1 MSASVAA
8 FLKQIAASL
17 LTNRKVLKF
26 IGGVILVVVII
37 VCIPIYTVVGIFSG
51 DITIDINRFQ
61 ELLEQNMSAEDEAML
76 RQVESIM
83 LEIEDTM
90 TAEGFSSQRITEAQ
104 VLYVLALS
112 DYASQPGFVDKLVG
126 CFTPE
131 QTDANL
137 ISSVNA
143 AFGTNLLTLDFTT
156 IMESIRAVYI
166 DISTYADP
174 ATKNN
179 LDLVQWAIRAEDRGW
194 GYVWGTYGQVF
205 DQTLYEYK
213 LSQYP
218 EEVGRYAAF
227 IEANWL
233 GGRTADCIGLIK
245 GYGWLNP
252 ETQEIEYGT
261 NGMAD
266 VGADQMYWSAVE
278 KGAIDS
284 IPEIPGLAVW
294 HSGHIGIYIGGGE
307 VIEAKGTQYGVV
319 RTNLEDGSWTHWLK
333 IPYITYLEEEPET
346 EPTTYQDEDEH
357 PGIVPAM

>member
-17 LTNRKVLKF
+17 LTNKKVLKF
-26 IGGVILVVVII
+26 IGGVILGIVII

-51 DITIDINRFQ
+51 DITIDMDRFQ

-76 RQVESIM
+76 RQVEQTMIA
-83 LEIEDTM
+83 IEDTM
-90 TAEGFSSQRITEAQ
+90 TAAGYPAQRVTEAQ

-112 DYASQPGFVDKLVG
+112 DYASQPGFVEKLTG

-137 ISSVNA
+137 ISCVNE

-166 DISTYADP
+166 DISSYIDP
-174 ATKNN
+174 TTKNN
-179 LDLVQWAIRAEDRGW
+179 LDLVQWAIWAEDRGW
-194 GYVWGTYGQVF
+194 GYVWGTYGEVF
-205 DQTLYEYK
+205 DQALYEYK
-213 LSQYP
+213 LDQYP
-218 EEVGRYAAF
+218 EEVGRYAQF

-233 GGRTADCIGLIK
+233 GGRTADCVGLIK

-266 VGADQMYWSAVE
+266 VGADQMYENATE
-278 KGAIDS
+278 KGSIDS
-284 IPEIPGLAVW
+284 MPEIPGLAVW
-294 HSGHIGIYIGGGE
+294 HSGHIGIYIGDGE
-307 VIEAKGTQYGVV
+307 VIEALGTRYGVV
-319 RTNLEDGSWTHWLK
+319 KTQLSDSRWTHWLK
-333 IPYITYLEEEPET
+333 VPYITYLEAVPET
-346 EPTTYQDEDEH
+346 EPTIPSEQ
-357 PGIVPAM
+357 GGS

>member
-17 LTNRKVLKF
+17 LTNKKVLKF
-26 IGGVILVVVII
+26 IGGVILGIVII

-51 DITIDINRFQ
+51 DITIDMDRFQ

-76 RQVESIM
+76 RQVEQTMIA
-83 LEIEDTM
+83 IEDTM
-90 TAEGFSSQRITEAQ
+90 TVAGYPSQRVTEAQ

-112 DYASQPGFVDKLVG
+112 DYASQPGFVDKLTG

-166 DISTYADP
+166 DISSYTDP
-174 ATKNN
+174 TTKNN
-179 LDLVQWAIRAEDRGW
+179 LDLVQWAIWAEDRGW
-194 GYVWGTYGQVF
+194 GYVWGTYGEVF
-205 DQTLYEYK
+205 DQVLYEYK
-213 LSQYP
+213 LNQYP
-218 EEVGRYAAF
+218 EEVGRYAEF
-227 IEANWL
+227 IETNWL
-233 GGRTADCIGLIK
+233 GGRTADCVGLIK

-266 VGADQMYWSAVE
+266 VGADQMYENATE
-278 KGAIDS
+278 KGSIDS
-284 IPEIPGLAVW
+284 MPEIPGLAVW
-294 HSGHIGIYIGGGE
+294 HTGHIGIYIGGGE
-307 VIEAKGTQYGVV
+307 VIEAMGTRYGVV
-319 RTNLEDGSWTHWLK
+319 RTQLSDSRWTHWLK
-333 IPYITYLEEEPET
+333 VPYITYVEQPPET
-346 EPTTYQDEDEH
+346 EPTIPSEQ
-357 PGIVPAM
+357 GGS

>member
-17 LTNRKVLKF
+17 LTNKKVLKF
-26 IGGVILVVVII
+26 IGGVILGIVII

-51 DITIDINRFQ
+51 DITIDIDRFQ
-61 ELLEQNMSAEDEAML
+61 ELLEQNMSLEDRTML
-76 RQVESIM
+76 RQVERTMIA
-83 LEIEDTM
+83 IEDTM
-90 TAEGFSSQRITEAQ
+90 TAAGYTSQRVTEAQ

-112 DYASQPGFVDKLVG
+112 DYASQPGFVEKLTG

-166 DISTYADP
+166 DTSSYIDP
-174 ATKNN
+174 TTKNN
-179 LDLVQWAIRAEDRGW
+179 LDLVQWAIWAEDRGW
-194 GYVWGTYGQVF
+194 GYVWGTYGEVF

-213 LSQYP
+213 LNQYP
-218 EEVGRYAAF
+218 EEVGRYAEF
-227 IEANWL
+227 IETNWL
-233 GGRTADCIGLIK
+233 GGRTADCVGLIK

-266 VGADQMYWSAVE
+266 VGADQMYENATE
-278 KGAIDS
+278 KGSIDS
-284 IPEIPGLAVW
+284 MPEIPGLAVW
-294 HSGHIGIYIGGGE
+294 HAGHIGIYIGDGE
-307 VIEAKGTQYGVV
+307 VIEAMGTRYGVV
-319 RTNLEDGSWTHWLK
+319 KTQLSGSRWTHWLK
-333 IPYITYLEEEPET
+333 VPYITYVEQPLET
-346 EPTTYQDEDEH
+346 EPTIPSEQ
-357 PGIVPAM
+357 GGS

>member
-1 MSASVAA
+1 MSTSAAA

-17 LTNRKVLKF
+17 LTNKKVLKF
-26 IGGVILVVVII
+26 ICGVILGIVII

-51 DITIDINRFQ
+51 DITIDLDRFQ

-76 RQVESIM
+76 RQVEQTMIA
-83 LEIEDTM
+83 IEDTM
-90 TAEGFSSQRITEAQ
+90 TAAGYPSQRVTEAQ

-112 DYASQPGFVDKLVG
+112 DYASQPGFVDKLAG

-166 DISTYADP
+166 DTSSYIDP
-174 ATKNN
+174 TTKNN
-179 LDLVQWAIRAEDRGW
+179 LDLVRWAIWAEDRGW
-194 GYVWGTYGQVF
+194 GYVWGTYGEVF

-213 LSQYP
+213 LNQYP
-218 EEVGRYAAF
+218 EEVGRYAEF
-227 IEANWL
+227 IETNWL
-233 GGRTADCIGLIK
+233 GGRTADCVGLIK

-266 VGADQMYWSAVE
+266 VGADQMYENATE
-278 KGAIDS
+278 KGSIDS
-284 IPEIPGLAVW
+284 MPEIPGLAVW
-294 HSGHIGIYIGGGE
+294 HSGHIGIYIGDGE
-307 VIEAKGTQYGVV
+307 VIEAKGTRYGVV
-319 RTNLEDGSWTHWLK
+319 RTNLDDGSWTHWLK
-333 IPYITYLEEEPET
+333 VPYITYVEQPPET
-346 EPTTYQDEDEH
+346 EPTIPSEQ
-357 PGIVPAM
+357 GGS

>member
-17 LTNRKVLKF
+17 LTNKKVLKF
-26 IGGVILVVVII
+26 IGGVILGVIII

-51 DITIDINRFQ
+51 DITIDIDRFQ

-76 RQVESIM
+76 RQVEQTM

-90 TAEGFSSQRITEAQ
+90 TAAGYPAQRVTEAQ

-112 DYASQPGFVDKLVG
+112 DYASQPGFVDKLTG

-143 AFGTNLLTLDFTT
+143 AFGTNLLTLDFTN
-156 IMESIRAVYI
+156 IMETIRDVYI
-166 DISTYADP
+166 DISSYTDP

-179 LDLVQWAIRAEDRGW
+179 LDLVQWAIWAEDRGW
-194 GYVWGTYGQVF
+194 GYVWGTYGEVF
-205 DQTLYEYK
+205 DQALYEYK
-213 LSQYP
+213 LDQYP
-218 EEVGRYAAF
+218 EEVGRYAEF
-227 IEANWL
+227 IETNWL
-233 GGRTADCIGLIK
+233 GGRTADCVGLIK

-266 VGADQMYWSAVE
+266 VGADQMYENATE
-278 KGAIDS
+278 KGSIDS
-284 IPEIPGLAVW
+284 MPEIPGLAVW
-294 HSGHIGIYIGGGE
+294 HSGHIGIYIGSGE
-307 VIEAKGTQYGVV
+307 VIEAMGTRYGVV
-319 RTNLEDGSWTHWLK
+319 KTQLSGSRWTHWLK
-333 IPYITYLEEEPET
+333 VPYITYVEQPPET
-346 EPTTYQDEDEH
+346 EPTIPSEQ
-357 PGIVPAM
+357 GGS

>member
-17 LTNRKVLKF
+17 LTNKKVLKF
-26 IGGVILVVVII
+26 IGGVILGIVII

-51 DITIDINRFQ
+51 DITIDMDRFQ

-76 RQVESIM
+76 RQVEQTMIA
-83 LEIEDTM
+83 IEDTM
-90 TAEGFSSQRITEAQ
+90 TAAGYTSQRVTEAQ

-112 DYASQPGFVDKLVG
+112 DYASQLGFVDKLTG

-166 DISTYADP
+166 DTSSYIDP
-174 ATKNN
+174 AVKNN
-179 LDLVQWAIRAEDRGW
+179 LDLVQWAIWAEDRGW
-194 GYVWGTYGQVF
+194 GYVWGTYGEVF
-205 DQTLYEYK
+205 DQALYEYK
-213 LSQYP
+213 LDQYP
-218 EEVGRYAAF
+218 EEVGRYAEF
-227 IEANWL
+227 IETNWL
-233 GGRTADCIGLIK
+233 GGRTADCVGLIK

-266 VGADQMYWSAVE
+266 VGADQMYENATE

-284 IPEIPGLAVW
+284 MPEIPGLAVW
-294 HSGHIGIYIGGGE
+294 HTGHIGIYIGNGE
-307 VIEAKGTQYGVV
+307 VIEAMGTRYGVV
-319 RTNLEDGSWTHWLK
+319 KTQLSDSRWTHWLK
-333 IPYITYLEEEPET
+333 VPYITYVEQPPET
-346 EPTTYQDEDEH
+346 EPTIPSEQ
-357 PGIVPAM
+357 GGS

>member
-17 LTNRKVLKF
+17 LTNKKVLKF
-26 IGGVILVVVII
+26 IGGVILGVIII

-51 DITIDINRFQ
+51 DITIDMDRFH

-76 RQVESIM
+76 RQVEQTMIA
-83 LEIEDTM
+83 IEDTM
-90 TAEGFSSQRITEAQ
+90 TAAGYPAQRVTEAQ
-104 VLYVLALS
+104 VLFVLALS
-112 DYASQPGFVDKLVG
+112 DYAFQPGFVEKLTG

-166 DISTYADP
+166 DISSYTDP
-174 ATKNN
+174 AVKNN
-179 LDLVQWAIRAEDRGW
+179 LDLVQWAIWAEDRGW
-194 GYVWGTYGQVF
+194 GYVWGTYGEVF
-205 DQTLYEYK
+205 DQALYEYK
-213 LSQYP
+213 LDQYP
-218 EEVGRYAAF
+218 EEVGRYAEF
-227 IEANWL
+227 IETNWL
-233 GGRTADCIGLIK
+233 GGRTADCVGLIK

-266 VGADQMYWSAVE
+266 VGADQMYENATE
-278 KGAIDS
+278 KGSIDS
-284 IPEIPGLAVW
+284 MPEIPGLAVW
-294 HSGHIGIYIGGGE
+294 HAGHIGIYIGGGE
-307 VIEAKGTQYGVV
+307 VIEAKGTRYGVV
-319 RTNLEDGSWTHWLK
+319 RTNLDDGSWTHWLK
-333 IPYITYLEEEPET
+333 VPYITYVEQPPET
-346 EPTTYQDEDEH
+346 EPTIPSEQ
-357 PGIVPAM
+357 GGS

>member
-17 LTNRKVLKF
+17 LTNKKVLKF
-26 IGGVILVVVII
+26 FGGVILGVIII

-51 DITIDINRFQ
+51 DITIDLDRFQ
-61 ELLEQNMSAEDEAML
+61 ELLEQNMSIEDRAML
-76 RQVESIM
+76 RQVERTMIA
-83 LEIEDTM
+83 IEDTM
-90 TAEGFSSQRITEAQ
+90 TAAGYPAQRVTEAQ

-112 DYASQPGFVDKLVG
+112 DYASQPGFVEKLTG

-166 DISTYADP
+166 DISSYIDP
-174 ATKNN
+174 TTKNN
-179 LDLVQWAIRAEDRGW
+179 LDLVQWAIWAEDRGW
-194 GYVWGTYGQVF
+194 GYVWGTYGEVF
-205 DQTLYEYK
+205 DQALYEYK
-213 LSQYP
+213 LDQYP
-218 EEVGRYAAF
+218 EEVGRYAEF
-227 IEANWL
+227 IETNWL
-233 GGRTADCIGLIK
+233 GGRTADCVGLIK

-266 VGADQMYWSAVE
+266 VGADQMYENATE
-278 KGAIDS
+278 KGSIDS
-284 IPEIPGLAVW
+284 MPEIPGLAVW
-294 HSGHIGIYIGGGE
+294 HSGHIGIYIGDGE
-307 VIEAKGTQYGVV
+307 VIEAMGTRYGVV
-319 RTNLEDGSWTHWLK
+319 KTQLSDSRWTHWLK
-333 IPYITYLEEEPET
+333 VPYITYVEQPSET
-346 EPTTYQDEDEH
+346 EPTIPSEQ
-357 PGIVPAM
+357 GG

>member
-26 IGGVILVVVII
+26 IGGVILGVIII

-51 DITIDINRFQ
+51 DITIDIDRFQ

-76 RQVESIM
+76 RQVEQTMIA
-83 LEIEDTM
+83 IEDTM
-90 TAEGFSSQRITEAQ
+90 TAAGYTSQRVTEAQ

-112 DYASQPGFVDKLVG
+112 DYASQPGFVEKLTG

-166 DISTYADP
+166 DISSYTDP
-174 ATKNN
+174 TTKNN
-179 LDLVQWAIRAEDRGW
+179 LDLVQWAIWAEDRGW
-194 GYVWGTYGQVF
+194 GYVWGTYGEVF
-205 DQTLYEYK
+205 DQALYEYK
-213 LSQYP
+213 LDQYP
-218 EEVGRYAAF
+218 EEVGRYAEF
-227 IEANWL
+227 IETNWL
-233 GGRTADCIGLIK
+233 GGRTADCVGLIK

-266 VGADQMYWSAVE
+266 VGADQMYETATE
-278 KGAIDS
+278 KGSIDS
-284 IPEIPGLAVW
+284 MPEIPGLAVW
-294 HSGHIGIYIGGGE
+294 HSGHIGIYIGNGE
-307 VIEAKGTQYGVV
+307 VIEAMGTRYGVV
-319 RTNLEDGSWTHWLK
+319 RTQLSDSRWTHWLK
-333 IPYITYLEEEPET
+333 VPYITYVEQPPET
-346 EPTTYQDEDEH
+346 EPTIPSEQ
-357 PGIVPAM
+357 GGS

>member
-17 LTNRKVLKF
+17 LTKKKVLKF
-26 IGGVILVVVII
+26 IGGVILGVIII
-37 VCIPIYTVVGIFSG
+37 VCIPIYTVVGIFNG
-51 DITIDINRFQ
+51 DITIDIDRFQ

-76 RQVESIM
+76 RQVEQTMIS
-83 LEIEDTM
+83 IEDTM
-90 TAEGFSSQRITEAQ
+90 TAAGYPAQRVTEAQ

-112 DYASQPGFVDKLVG
+112 DYASQPGFVEKLTG

-166 DISTYADP
+166 DTSSYIDP
-174 ATKNN
+174 TTKNN
-179 LDLVQWAIRAEDRGW
+179 LDLVQWAIWAEDRGW
-194 GYVWGTYGQVF
+194 GYVWGTYGEVF
-205 DQTLYEYK
+205 DQALYEYK
-213 LSQYP
+213 LDQYP
-218 EEVGRYAAF
+218 EEVGRYAEF
-227 IEANWL
+227 IETNWL
-233 GGRTADCIGLIK
+233 GGRTADCVGLIK

-266 VGADQMYWSAVE
+266 VGADQMYENATE
-278 KGAIDS
+278 KGSIDS
-284 IPEIPGLAVW
+284 MPEIPGLAVW
-294 HSGHIGIYIGGGE
+294 HSGHIGIYIGDGE
-307 VIEAKGTQYGVV
+307 VIEAMGTRYGVV
-319 RTNLEDGSWTHWLK
+319 RTQLSDSRWTHWLK
-333 IPYITYLEEEPET
+333 VPYITYVEQPPET
-346 EPTTYQDEDEH
+346 EPTTPSE
-357 PGIVPAM
+357 

>member
-26 IGGVILVVVII
+26 IGGVILGVIII

-51 DITIDINRFQ
+51 DITIDIDRFQ

-76 RQVESIM
+76 RQVEQTM
-83 LEIEDTM
+83 LAIDDTM
-90 TAEGFSSQRITEAQ
+90 TAAGYPAQRVTEAQ

-112 DYASQPGFVDKLVG
+112 DYASQPGFVDKLTG

-137 ISSVNA
+137 ISSINE

-166 DISTYADP
+166 DTSSYIDP
-174 ATKNN
+174 TTKNN
-179 LDLVQWAIRAEDRGW
+179 LDLVQWAIWAEDRGW
-194 GYVWGTYGQVF
+194 GYVWGTYGEVF
-205 DQTLYEYK
+205 DQALYEYK
-213 LSQYP
+213 LDQYP
-218 EEVGRYAAF
+218 EEVGRYAEF
-227 IEANWL
+227 IETNWL
-233 GGRTADCIGLIK
+233 GGRTADCVGLIK

-266 VGADQMYWSAVE
+266 VGADQMYENATE
-278 KGAIDS
+278 KGSIDS
-284 IPEIPGLAVW
+284 MPEIPGLAVW
-294 HSGHIGIYIGGGE
+294 HAGHIGIYIGNGE
-307 VIEAKGTQYGVV
+307 VIEAMGTRYGVV
-319 RTNLEDGSWTHWLK
+319 RTQLSDSRWTHWLK
-333 IPYITYLEEEPET
+333 IPYITYLEQPPET
-346 EPTTYQDEDEH
+346 EPTIPSEQ
-357 PGIVPAM
+357 GGS

>member
-8 FLKQIAASL
+8 FLKQISASL
-17 LTNRKVLKF
+17 LTNKKVLKF
-26 IGGVILVVVII
+26 IGGVILGIVII

-51 DITIDINRFQ
+51 DITIDLDRFQ

-76 RQVESIM
+76 RQVEQTMIA
-83 LEIEDTM
+83 IEDTM
-90 TAEGFSSQRITEAQ
+90 TAAGYTSQRVTEAQ

-112 DYASQPGFVDKLVG
+112 DYASQPGFVDKLTG

-137 ISSVNA
+137 ISSVNE

-166 DISTYADP
+166 DTSSYIDP
-174 ATKNN
+174 TTKNN
-179 LDLVQWAIRAEDRGW
+179 LDLVQWAIWAEDRGW
-194 GYVWGTYGQVF
+194 GYVWGTYGEVF
-205 DQTLYEYK
+205 DQALYEYK
-213 LSQYP
+213 LNQYP
-218 EEVGRYAAF
+218 EEVGRYAQF

-233 GGRTADCIGLIK
+233 GGRTVDCVGLIK

-266 VGADQMYWSAVE
+266 VGADQMYENATE
-278 KGAIDS
+278 KGSIDS
-284 IPEIPGLAVW
+284 MPEIPGLAVW
-294 HSGHIGIYIGGGE
+294 HSGHIGIYIGDGE
-307 VIEAKGTQYGVV
+307 VIEAKGTRYGVV
-319 RTNLEDGSWTHWLK
+319 RTNLDDGSWTHWLK
-333 IPYITYLEEEPET
+333 VPYITYVEQPPET
-346 EPTTYQDEDEH
+346 EPTIPSEQ
-357 PGIVPAM
+357 GGS

>member
-26 IGGVILVVVII
+26 IGGVILGVIII

-51 DITIDINRFQ
+51 DITIDIDRFQ

-76 RQVESIM
+76 RQVEQTMIA
-83 LEIEDTM
+83 IEDTM
-90 TAEGFSSQRITEAQ
+90 TAAGYTSQRVTEAQ

-112 DYASQPGFVDKLVG
+112 DYASQPGFVDKLTG

-166 DISTYADP
+166 DISSYIDP
-174 ATKNN
+174 TTKNN
-179 LDLVQWAIRAEDRGW
+179 LDLVQWAIWAEDRGW
-194 GYVWGTYGQVF
+194 GYVWGTYGEVF
-205 DQTLYEYK
+205 DQALYEYK
-213 LSQYP
+213 LNQYP

-227 IEANWL
+227 IETNWL
-233 GGRTADCIGLIK
+233 GGRTADCVGLIK

-266 VGADQMYWSAVE
+266 VGADQMYENATE
-278 KGAIDS
+278 KGSIDS
-284 IPEIPGLAVW
+284 MPEIPGLAVW
-294 HSGHIGIYIGGGE
+294 HSGHIGIYIGDGE
-307 VIEAKGTQYGVV
+307 VIEAMGTRYGVV
-319 RTNLEDGSWTHWLK
+319 RTQLSDSRWTHWLK
-333 IPYITYLEEEPET
+333 VPYITYVEQPPET
-346 EPTTYQDEDEH
+346 EPTIPSEQ
-357 PGIVPAM
+357 GGS

>member
-17 LTNRKVLKF
+17 LTNKKVLKS
-26 IGGVILVVVII
+26 IGGVILGVIII

-51 DITIDINRFQ
+51 DITIDIDRFQ
-61 ELLEQNMSAEDEAML
+61 ELLEQNISAEDEAML
-76 RQVESIM
+76 RQVERTM

-90 TAEGFSSQRITEAQ
+90 TAEGFSSQRVTEAQ

-112 DYASQPGFVDKLVG
+112 DYASEPGFADKLAG

-143 AFGTNLLTLDFTT
+143 AFGTNLLTLDFTN
-156 IMESIRAVYI
+156 IMETIRAVYI
-166 DISTYADP
+166 QISSYTDP

-179 LDLVQWAIRAEDRGW
+179 LDLVQWAIWAEDRGW
-194 GYVWGTYGQVF
+194 GYVWGTYGEVF
-205 DQTLYEYK
+205 DQALYEYK
-213 LSQYP
+213 LEQYP
-218 EEVGRYAAF
+218 EEVGKYSQF

-233 GGRTADCIGLIK
+233 GGRTADCVGLIK

-266 VGADQMYWSAVE
+266 VGADQMYENATE
-278 KGAIDS
+278 KGTIDS

-294 HSGHIGIYIGGGE
+294 HAGHIGIYIGCGE
-307 VIEAKGTQYGVV
+307 VIEAKGTRYGVV

-333 IPYITYLEEEPET
+333 VPYITYVEQPPET
-346 EPTTYQDEDEH
+346 EPTTPSEQ
-357 PGIVPAM
+357 GGS

>member
-17 LTNRKVLKF
+17 LTNKKVLKF
-26 IGGVILVVVII
+26 IGGVILGIVII

-51 DITIDINRFQ
+51 DITIDLDRFQ

-76 RQVESIM
+76 RQVEQTMIA
-83 LEIEDTM
+83 IEDAM
-90 TAEGFSSQRITEAQ
+90 TAAGYPSQRVTEAQ

-112 DYASQPGFVDKLVG
+112 DYASQPGFVDKLTG

-137 ISSVNA
+137 ISSINE

-166 DISTYADP
+166 DTSSYIDP
-174 ATKNN
+174 TTKNN
-179 LDLVQWAIRAEDRGW
+179 LDLVQWAIWAEDRGW
-194 GYVWGTYGQVF
+194 GYVWGTYGEVF
-205 DQTLYEYK
+205 DQALYEYK
-213 LSQYP
+213 LNQYP
-218 EEVGRYAAF
+218 EEVGRYSEF
-227 IEANWL
+227 IETNWL
-233 GGRTADCIGLIK
+233 GGRTADCVGLIK

-266 VGADQMYWSAVE
+266 VGADQMYENATE
-278 KGAIDS
+278 KGSIDS
-284 IPEIPGLAVW
+284 MPEIPGLAVW
-294 HSGHIGIYIGGGE
+294 HSGHIGIYIGNGE
-307 VIEAKGTQYGVV
+307 VIEAMGTRYGVV
-319 RTNLEDGSWTHWLK
+319 RTQLSDSRWTHWLK
-333 IPYITYLEEEPET
+333 VPYITYVEQPPET
-346 EPTTYQDEDEH
+346 EPTIPSEQ
-357 PGIVPAM
+357 GGS

>member
-1 MSASVAA
+1 MSASFTA

-17 LTNRKVLKF
+17 LTNKKVLKF
-26 IGGVILVVVII
+26 IGGIILGIVII

-51 DITIDINRFQ
+51 DITIDIDRFQ

-76 RQVESIM
+76 RQVEQTMIA
-83 LEIEDTM
+83 IEDTM
-90 TAEGFSSQRITEAQ
+90 TAAGYPSQRVTEAQ

-112 DYASQPGFVDKLVG
+112 DYASQPGFVEKLTE

-166 DISTYADP
+166 DISSYIDP
-174 ATKNN
+174 TTKNN
-179 LDLVQWAIRAEDRGW
+179 LDLVQWAIWAEDRGW

-213 LSQYP
+213 LDQYP
-218 EEVGRYAAF
+218 EEVGRYEKF
-227 IEANWL
+227 IETNWL
-233 GGRTADCIGLIK
+233 GGRTADCVGLIK

-261 NGMAD
+261 NSMAD
-266 VGADQMYWSAVE
+266 VGADQMYENATE
-278 KGAIDS
+278 KGSIDS
-284 IPEIPGLAVW
+284 MPEIPGLAVW
-294 HSGHIGIYIGGGE
+294 HAGHIGIYIGGGE
-307 VIEAKGTQYGVV
+307 VIEAKGTRYGVV
-319 RTNLEDGSWTHWLK
+319 RTNLDDGSWTHWLK
-333 IPYITYLEEEPET
+333 VPYITYVEQPPET
-346 EPTTYQDEDEH
+346 EPTIPSEQ
-357 PGIVPAM
+357 GGS

>member
-17 LTNRKVLKF
+17 LTNKKVLKF
-26 IGGVILVVVII
+26 IGGVILGVIII

-51 DITIDINRFQ
+51 DITIDIDRFQ

-76 RQVESIM
+76 RQVEQTMIA
-83 LEIEDTM
+83 IEDTM
-90 TAEGFSSQRITEAQ
+90 TAAGYTSQRVTEAQ

-112 DYASQPGFVDKLVG
+112 DYASQPGFVDKLTG

-166 DISTYADP
+166 DTSSYIDP
-174 ATKNN
+174 TTKNN
-179 LDLVQWAIRAEDRGW
+179 LDLVQWAIWAEDRGW
-194 GYVWGTYGQVF
+194 GYVWGTYGEVF
-205 DQTLYEYK
+205 DQALYEYK
-213 LSQYP
+213 LDQYP
-218 EEVGRYAAF
+218 EEVGRYAEF
-227 IEANWL
+227 IETNWL
-233 GGRTADCIGLIK
+233 GGRTADCVGLIK

-266 VGADQMYWSAVE
+266 VGADQMYENATE
-278 KGAIDS
+278 KDAIGS

-294 HSGHIGIYIGGGE
+294 NAGHIGIYIGGGE
-307 VIEAKGTQYGVV
+307 VIEAKGTRYGVV
-319 RTNLEDGSWTHWLK
+319 RTNLADGSWTHWLK
-333 IPYITYLEEEPET
+333 ISYITYLEEPPET
-346 EPTTYQDEDEH
+346 EPTIPYEQ
-357 PGIVPAM
+357 GGS

>member
-17 LTNRKVLKF
+17 LTNKKVLKF
-26 IGGVILVVVII
+26 IGGVILGVIII

-51 DITIDINRFQ
+51 DITIDLDRFQ

-76 RQVESIM
+76 RQVEQTMIA
-83 LEIEDTM
+83 IEDTM
-90 TAEGFSSQRITEAQ
+90 TAAGYTSQRVTEAQ

-112 DYASQPGFVDKLVG
+112 DYASQPGFVDKLTG

-156 IMESIRAVYI
+156 IMESIRAAYI
-166 DISTYADP
+166 DISSYTDP
-174 ATKNN
+174 TTKNN
-179 LDLVQWAIRAEDRGW
+179 LDLVQWAIWAEDRGW
-194 GYVWGTYGQVF
+194 GYVWGTYGEVF
-205 DQTLYEYK
+205 DQALYEYK
-213 LSQYP
+213 LDQYP
-218 EEVGRYAAF
+218 EEVGRYAEF
-227 IEANWL
+227 IETNWL
-233 GGRTADCIGLIK
+233 GGRTADCVGLIK

-266 VGADQMYWSAVE
+266 VGADQMYENATE
-278 KGAIDS
+278 KGSIDS
-284 IPEIPGLAVW
+284 MPEIPGLAVW
-294 HSGHIGIYIGGGE
+294 HTGHIGIYIGDGE
-307 VIEAKGTQYGVV
+307 VIEAMGTRYGVV
-319 RTNLEDGSWTHWLK
+319 RTQLSDSRWTHWLK
-333 IPYITYLEEEPET
+333 VPYITYVEQPPET
-346 EPTTYQDEDEH
+346 EPTIPSEQ
-357 PGIVPAM
+357 GGS

>member
-26 IGGVILVVVII
+26 IGGVILGVIII

-51 DITIDINRFQ
+51 DITIDLDRFQ
-61 ELLEQNMSAEDEAML
+61 ELLEQNMSIEDRAML
-76 RQVESIM
+76 RQVERTMIA
-83 LEIEDTM
+83 IEDTM
-90 TAEGFSSQRITEAQ
+90 TAAGYPAQRVTEAQ

-112 DYASQPGFVDKLVG
+112 DYASQPGFVEKLTG

-166 DISTYADP
+166 DISSYIDP
-174 ATKNN
+174 TTKNN
-179 LDLVQWAIRAEDRGW
+179 LDLVQWAIWAEDRGW
-194 GYVWGTYGQVF
+194 GYVWGTYGEVF
-205 DQTLYEYK
+205 DQALYEYK
-213 LSQYP
+213 LDQYP
-218 EEVGRYAAF
+218 EEVGRYAEF
-227 IEANWL
+227 IETNWL
-233 GGRTADCIGLIK
+233 GGRTADCVGLIK

-266 VGADQMYWSAVE
+266 VGADQMYENATE
-278 KGAIDS
+278 KGSIDS
-284 IPEIPGLAVW
+284 MPEIPGLAVW
-294 HSGHIGIYIGGGE
+294 HSGHIGIYIGDGE
-307 VIEAKGTQYGVV
+307 VIEAMGTRYGVV
-319 RTNLEDGSWTHWLK
+319 KTQLSDSRWTHWLK
-333 IPYITYLEEEPET
+333 VPYITYVEQPSET
-346 EPTTYQDEDEH
+346 EPTIPSEQ
-357 PGIVPAM
+357 GG

>member
-26 IGGVILVVVII
+26 IGGVILGVIII

-51 DITIDINRFQ
+51 DITIDIDRFQ

-76 RQVESIM
+76 RQVEQTMIA
-83 LEIEDTM
+83 IEDTM
-90 TAEGFSSQRITEAQ
+90 TAAGYTSQRVTEAQ

-112 DYASQPGFVDKLVG
+112 DYASQPGFVEKLTG

-166 DISTYADP
+166 DISSYTDP
-174 ATKNN
+174 TTKNN
-179 LDLVQWAIRAEDRGW
+179 LDLVQWAIGAEDRGW
-194 GYVWGTYGQVF
+194 GYVWGTYGEVF
-205 DQTLYEYK
+205 DQALYEYK
-213 LSQYP
+213 LDQYP
-218 EEVGRYAAF
+218 EEVGRYEKF
-227 IEANWL
+227 IETNWL
-233 GGRTADCIGLIK
+233 GGRTADCVGLIK

-266 VGADQMYWSAVE
+266 VGADQMYETATE
-278 KGAIDS
+278 KGSIDS
-284 IPEIPGLAVW
+284 MPEIPGLAVW
-294 HSGHIGIYIGGGE
+294 HSGHIGIYIGNGE
-307 VIEAKGTQYGVV
+307 VIEAMGTRYGVV
-319 RTNLEDGSWTHWLK
+319 RTQLSDSRWTHWLK
-333 IPYITYLEEEPET
+333 VPYITYVEQPPET
-346 EPTTYQDEDEH
+346 EPTIPSEQ
-357 PGIVPAM
+357 GGS

>member
-17 LTNRKVLKF
+17 LTNKKVLKF
-26 IGGVILVVVII
+26 IGGVILGVIII

-51 DITIDINRFQ
+51 DITIDIDRFQ

-76 RQVESIM
+76 RQVEQTMIA
-83 LEIEDTM
+83 IEDTM
-90 TAEGFSSQRITEAQ
+90 TAAGYPAQRVTEAQ

-112 DYASQPGFVDKLVG
+112 DYASQPGFVDKLTG

-166 DISTYADP
+166 DISSYIDP
-174 ATKNN
+174 TTKNN
-179 LDLVQWAIRAEDRGW
+179 LDLVQWAIWAEDRGW
-194 GYVWGTYGQVF
+194 GYVWGTYGEVF

-213 LSQYP
+213 LNQYP
-218 EEVGRYAAF
+218 EEVGKYAAF
-227 IEANWL
+227 IETNWL
-233 GGRTADCIGLIK
+233 GGRTADCVGLIK

-266 VGADQMYWSAVE
+266 VGADQMYENATE
-278 KGAIDS
+278 KGSIDS
-284 IPEIPGLAVW
+284 MPEIPGLAVW
-294 HSGHIGIYIGGGE
+294 HAGHIGIYIGDGE
-307 VIEAKGTQYGVV
+307 VIEAMGTRYGVV
-319 RTNLEDGSWTHWLK
+319 KTQLSGSRWTHWLK
-333 IPYITYLEEEPET
+333 VPYITYVEQPPET
-346 EPTTYQDEDEH
+346 EPTIPSEQ
-357 PGIVPAM
+357 GGS

>member
-26 IGGVILVVVII
+26 IGGVILGVIII

-51 DITIDINRFQ
+51 DITIDMDRFQ

-76 RQVESIM
+76 RQVERTMIA
-83 LEIEDTM
+83 IEDTM
-90 TAEGFSSQRITEAQ
+90 TAAGYPAQRVTEAQ
-104 VLYVLALS
+104 VLYMLALS
-112 DYASQPGFVDKLVG
+112 DYASQPGFIENLTG

-137 ISSVNA
+137 ISSINA

-166 DISTYADP
+166 DISSYIDP
-174 ATKNN
+174 TTKNN
-179 LDLVQWAIRAEDRGW
+179 LDLVQWAIWAEDRGW
-194 GYVWGTYGQVF
+194 GYVWGTYGEVF
-205 DQTLYEYK
+205 DQALYEYK
-213 LSQYP
+213 LNQYP
-218 EEVGRYAAF
+218 EEVGRYSEF
-227 IEANWL
+227 IETNWL
-233 GGRTADCIGLIK
+233 GGRTADCVGLIK

-266 VGADQMYWSAVE
+266 VGADQMYENATE
-278 KGAIDS
+278 KGSIDS
-284 IPEIPGLAVW
+284 MPEIPGLAVW
-294 HSGHIGIYIGGGE
+294 HSGHIGIYIGNGE
-307 VIEAKGTQYGVV
+307 VIEAMGTRYGVV
-319 RTNLEDGSWTHWLK
+319 KTQLSDSRWTHWLK
-333 IPYITYLEEEPET
+333 VPYITYVEQPPET
-346 EPTTYQDEDEH
+346 EPTIPSEQ
-357 PGIVPAM
+357 GGS

>member
-17 LTNRKVLKF
+17 LTNKKVLKF
-26 IGGVILVVVII
+26 IGGVILGVIII

-51 DITIDINRFQ
+51 DITIDIDRFQ

-76 RQVESIM
+76 RQVEQTMIA
-83 LEIEDTM
+83 IEDTM
-90 TAEGFSSQRITEAQ
+90 TAAGYPAQRVTEAQ

-112 DYASQPGFVDKLVG
+112 DYASQPGFVEKLTG

-143 AFGTNLLTLDFTT
+143 AFGTNLLTLDFTN
-156 IMESIRAVYI
+156 IMETIRAVYI
-166 DISTYADP
+166 DISSYTDP

-179 LDLVQWAIRAEDRGW
+179 LDLVQWAIWAEDRGW
-194 GYVWGTYGQVF
+194 GYVWGTYGEVF
-205 DQTLYEYK
+205 DQALYEYK
-213 LSQYP
+213 LNQYP
-218 EEVGRYAAF
+218 EEVGRYAQF

-233 GGRTADCIGLIK
+233 GGRTADCVGLIK

-266 VGADQMYWSAVE
+266 VGADQMYENATE
-278 KGAIDS
+278 KGSIDS
-284 IPEIPGLAVW
+284 MPEIPGLAVW
-294 HSGHIGIYIGGGE
+294 HAGHIGIYIGGGE
-307 VIEAKGTQYGVV
+307 VIEAKGTRYGVV
-319 RTNLEDGSWTHWLK
+319 RTNLDDGSWTHWLK
-333 IPYITYLEEEPET
+333 VPYITYVEQPPET
-346 EPTTYQDEDEH
+346 EPTIPSEQ
-357 PGIVPAM
+357 GGS

>member
-17 LTNRKVLKF
+17 LTNKKVLKF
-26 IGGVILVVVII
+26 IGGVILGVIII

-51 DITIDINRFQ
+51 DITIDIDRFQ

-76 RQVESIM
+76 RQVEQTMIA
-83 LEIEDTM
+83 IEDTM
-90 TAEGFSSQRITEAQ
+90 TAAGYPSQRVTEAQ

-112 DYASQPGFVDKLVG
+112 DYASQPGFVDKLAG

-137 ISSVNA
+137 ISSVNE

-166 DISTYADP
+166 DISSYTDP

-179 LDLVQWAIRAEDRGW
+179 LDLVQWAIWAEDRGW
-194 GYVWGTYGQVF
+194 GYVWGTYGEVF
-205 DQTLYEYK
+205 DQALYEYK
-213 LSQYP
+213 LNQYP
-218 EEVGRYAAF
+218 EEVGRYAQF

-233 GGRTADCIGLIK
+233 GGRTADCVGLIK

-266 VGADQMYWSAVE
+266 VGADQMYENATE
-278 KGAIDS
+278 KGSIDS
-284 IPEIPGLAVW
+284 MPEIPGLAVW
-294 HSGHIGIYIGGGE
+294 HAGHIGIYIGGGE
-307 VIEAKGTQYGVV
+307 VIEAKGTRYGVV
-319 RTNLEDGSWTHWLK
+319 RTNLDDGSWTHWLK
-333 IPYITYLEEEPET
+333 VPYITYVEQPPET
-346 EPTTYQDEDEH
+346 EPTIPSEQ
-357 PGIVPAM
+357 GGS